1 MLHACIILSIL
12 INKQINNKKKKKH
25 PKDDKFSQVKL

>member
-12 INKQINNKKKKKH
+12 INKQINKKKKN